1 MGFQYYTDPSF
12 VSNLRDLI
20 HGSTTLVGFSIK
32 FDLHWCRNSGIHI
45 PLDTQ
50 VWDCQLAEF
59 IYSGQTLPYD
69 SLDEA
74 LARYNLPQKKDL
86 VKEYW
91 DAGISTEEI
100 PVAILQ
106 EYNEWDVYTTKLL
119 YDVQQTLLSD
129 AQKALVLACGEDL
142 KALME
147 AEHVGIKWD
156 AEKAQSKVETYGAT
170 LSTINASLMSYLPP
184 NLNPSLFNLDS
195 GDHVSVLLYGGT
207 LKIDVAEE
215 SEAVYKSGD
224 KKGQAYVKRNW
235 HTEAWEFPQR
245 FKPLEGTEVK
255 KTAKLQDAPVRYY
268 QVDEPT
274 LSQLKS
280 KNATD
285 RNLLQLL
292 SERSAKTK
300 VVEMVESIVKKAS
313 DMNWQD
319 NTIHGQ
325 FNQNVVVTGR
335 LSSSAP
341 NLQNTPPEV
350 DELLI
355 SRYAN

>member
-1 MGFQYYTDPSF
+1 
-12 VSNLRDLI
+12 
-20 HGSTTLVGFSIK
+20 
-32 FDLHWCRNSGIHI
+32 
-45 PLDTQ
+45 
-50 VWDCQLAEF
+50 
-59 IYSGQTLPYD
+59 
-69 SLDEA
+69 
-74 LARYNLPQKKDL
+74 
-86 VKEYW
+86 
-91 DAGISTEEI
+91 
-100 PVAILQ
+100 
-106 EYNEWDVYTTKLL
+106 L

-170 LSTINASLMSYLPP
+170 LSAINTQLMSYLPP
-184 NLNPSLFNLDS
+184 DLNPSLFNLGS

-215 SEAVYKSGD
+215 TEATYLSGNRC
-224 KKGQAYVKRNW
+224 GEAYIKRKW
-235 HTEAWEFPQR
+235 HTEAYEFKQR

-255 KTAKLQDAPVRYY
+255 KTAKVKDAPVRYY
-268 QVDEPT
+268 QVDAPT
-274 LSQLKS
+274 LQQLKTRD
-280 KNATD
+280 KQD
-285 RNLLQLL
+285 RQLLQLL
-292 SERSAKTK
+292 NERSEKTQ

-335 LSSSAP
+335 LSSSGP

-350 DELLI
+350 DELLV
-355 SRYAN
+355 SRYDE